1 MMDGWV
7 NGLMDSLQYIVDDVD
22 DDDDDDDH
30 DQYIFLDFQL
40 YPPCLLVDNP
50 LILPKF
56 SLHVANLGY

>member
-1 MMDGWV
+1 
-7 NGLMDSLQYIVDDVD
+7 MDSLQYIVDDV